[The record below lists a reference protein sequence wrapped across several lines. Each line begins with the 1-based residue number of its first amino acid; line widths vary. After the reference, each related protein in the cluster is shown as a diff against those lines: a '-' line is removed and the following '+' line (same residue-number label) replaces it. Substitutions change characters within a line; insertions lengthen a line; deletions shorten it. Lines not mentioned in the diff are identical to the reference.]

1 MKRAH
6 IGWEKIKETLTFTFR
21 PRGFQAV
28 ITFCTTFIALLTILI
43 LATGLYVRFSTTLR
57 ETTLNANQQLI
68 GQVSENLERYLEE
81 MHNTSILIEE
91 ILSTRQGSEKEQE
104 VFHITHHLRTD
115 VETVAEFAVTGRM
128 RTSSTDLAPKYDD
141 FSGKKW
147 FEQALAAQQ
156 APCFSAPH
164 VQDLFVGEHDWVI
177 TYSREIRWMQAGEF
191 HSAVLLVDMNFN
203 SFQRICSQVDL
214 GRSGYLFL
222 INSNGEMIYHPKQQ
236 MIYSGMNDEDL
247 HLADGRE
254 DGGYVRKR
262 DGVDYAVNVCSVD
275 FSDWKIVSVASMSE
289 ALATGQ
295 ELWMFTGIMA
305 VFAVVFVFFISI
317 QVAGFVASPI
327 RRLQRLMR
335 RVENGVLTIRAP
347 ERGAYEIRELSKS
360 FNAMIE
366 KICSLMDE
374 VIEEKD
380 RLRKS
385 EIRALQAQI
394 NPHFLYNTLDSIV
407 WLAETGEKEEV
418 VTMVTSLASLL
429 RITISR
435 GDPFVTVK
443 EELNHAQNYLIIQK
457 IRYGDRFD
465 FSIQADEDL
474 LHCRT
479 VRIVL
484 QPLIE
489 NAISHGIEP
498 MEGAGHIRI
507 CVSREGD
514 RILMQVTDNGV
525 GMEEEKLRS
534 ILQADP
540 EKASG
545 IGVKN
550 VNERIRLCCG
560 EEYGLQFISRP
571 GEGTTVR
578 IWLPGQL

>member
-1 MKRAH
+1 
-6 IGWEKIKETLTFTFR
+6 
-21 PRGFQAV
+21 
-28 ITFCTTFIALLTILI
+28 
-43 LATGLYVRFSTTLR
+43 
-57 ETTLNANQQLI
+57 
-68 GQVSENLERYLEE
+68 
-81 MHNTSILIEE
+81 
-91 ILSTRQGSEKEQE
+91 
-104 VFHITHHLRTD
+104 
-115 VETVAEFAVTGRM
+115 
-128 RTSSTDLAPKYDD
+128 
-141 FSGKKW
+141 
-147 FEQALAAQQ
+147 
-156 APCFSAPH
+156 
-164 VQDLFVGEHDWVI
+164 
-177 TYSREIRWMQAGEF
+177 MQAGEF